1 MNIEIKNTL
10 MSEEVL
16 QTRIKE
22 LALQIEQDFKNE
34 EIVFISVLKGSFI
47 FAADLI
53 RHIKNTVEIDFIS
66 VSSYSNQTET
76 TGKVTLLKD
85 INTDI
90 LGKNVIIVEDIID
103 SGLTLHFLKEHLLM
117 HKPKTIK
124 FCSLL
129 DKPERRK
136 VDLDVEYVGFRI
148 PDEFIVGYGID
159 FAEKYRNLSYITS
172 VITDK

>member
-1 MNIEIKNTL
+1 MNIEIKNSL
-10 MSEEVL
+10 MSEELL

-53 RHIKNTVEIDFIS
+53 RHIKNNVEIDFIS
-66 VSSYSNQTET
+66 VSSYGNQTET
-76 TGKVTLLKD
+76 TRKVTLLKD
-85 INTDI
+85 INGNI
-90 LGKNVIIVEDIID
+90 SGKNVIIVEDIID
-103 SGLTLHFLKEHLLM
+103 SGLTLHFLKEHLSM
-117 HKPKTIK
+117 YKPKTIK

-129 DKPERRK
+129 DKPELRK

-159 FAEKYRNLSYITS
+159 RAEKYRNLSYIAS
-172 VITDK
+172 VGTDK